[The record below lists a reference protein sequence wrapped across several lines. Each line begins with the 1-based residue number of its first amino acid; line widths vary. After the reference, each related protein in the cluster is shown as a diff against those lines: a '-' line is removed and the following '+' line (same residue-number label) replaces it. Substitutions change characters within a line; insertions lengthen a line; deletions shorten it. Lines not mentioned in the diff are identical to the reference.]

1 MKCSKCGAKIEYGE
15 LICTKCGTEIQLVPD
30 FYSSETVQYAKRQK
44 EREERERERRKR
56 EEEAA
61 LEKARRKKKR
71 RKRIGITVLILVVLA
86 AAIFAFYLYQKM
98 KNYNSYDYQLNKAKT
113 MLSNSEYEDAL
124 TFAKRAVTLK
134 PDSMDARTLRAQIY
148 LETGEEE
155 QAVRELTAVIADDPD
170 YDIAYGILINFY
182 ESGDMSDEIKELL
195 DSCDRDKIIQK
206 YSEYICKTPEFSIP
220 EGLYDEPQELVLKG
234 EEGVTIYYTTDGTEP
249 DRTSDVYN
257 DTIGLEEGTVTVK
270 AMSVNGKGIKSDV
283 VSSTYT
289 ISVAAPAPPK
299 ITPSSGSYTTSMTNT
314 KIYVIVP
321 DGCEAYY
328 SFDKPATVE
337 STPYK
342 EPVDMKEGE
351 HTFYAILVNR
361 YGKVS
366 LSGSA
371 TYILNAEG
379 GEE

>member
-1 MKCSKCGAKIEYGE
+1 MKCSKCGAPIEYGE
-15 LICTKCGTEIQLVPD
+15 LACTKCGTERQLVPD

-56 EEEAA
+56 EEEA
-61 LEKARRKKKR
+61 LQEKIRRKKKR
-71 RKRIGITVLILVVLA
+71 RKRIGITVLVLVVLV
-86 AAIFAFYLYQKM
+86 AAIFALYLYQNM
-98 KNYNSYDYQLNKAKT
+98 KNYNSYDYQLNKAKSMFT
-113 MLSNSEYEDAL
+113 SSEYEEAL
-124 TFAKRAVTLK
+124 TYVKRAVSLK
-134 PDSMDARTLRAQIY
+134 PDSLDARTLQAQIY
-148 LETGEEE
+148 LDTGEEE
-155 QAVRELTAVIADDPD
+155 QAVRDLTAVISDDPD
-170 YDIAYGILINFY
+170 NVIAYGILITYY
-182 ESGDMSDEIKELL
+182 ESRNEPDEIKELL
-195 DSCDRDKIIQK
+195 DSCDRDKIVQK
-206 YSEYICKTPEFSIP
+206 YSEYICETPEFNIP
-220 EGLYDEPQELVLKG
+220 QGLYEEPQELVLKG

-249 DRTSDVYN
+249 DRTSDVYR
-257 DTIGLEEGTVTVK
+257 DTIDLEDGTVTVQ

-289 ISVAAPAPPK
+289 ISIPSPDPPK
-299 ITPSSGSYTTSMTNT
+299 ITPSSGSYTTSMANT

-328 SFDKPATVE
+328 SFDKPATVN

-342 EPVDMKEGE
+342 EPVDMEEGE
-351 HTFYAILVNR
+351 HTFYAILVDQ

-371 TYILNAEG
+371 TYILSAEG

>member
-1 MKCSKCGAKIEYGE
+1 M
-15 LICTKCGTEIQLVPD
+15 
-30 FYSSETVQYAKRQK
+30 
-44 EREERERERRKR
+44 
-56 EEEAA
+56 
-61 LEKARRKKKR
+61 
-71 RKRIGITVLILVVLA
+71 
-86 AAIFAFYLYQKM
+86 
-98 KNYNSYDYQLNKAKT
+98 
-113 MLSNSEYEDAL
+113 
-124 TFAKRAVTLK
+124 
-134 PDSMDARTLRAQIY
+134 
-148 LETGEEE
+148 
-155 QAVRELTAVIADDPD
+155 
-170 YDIAYGILINFY
+170 
-182 ESGDMSDEIKELL
+182 
-195 DSCDRDKIIQK
+195 
-206 YSEYICKTPEFSIP
+206 
-220 EGLYDEPQELVLKG
+220 
-234 EEGVTIYYTTDGTEP
+234 
-249 DRTSDVYN
+249 
-257 DTIGLEEGTVTVK
+257 TVK